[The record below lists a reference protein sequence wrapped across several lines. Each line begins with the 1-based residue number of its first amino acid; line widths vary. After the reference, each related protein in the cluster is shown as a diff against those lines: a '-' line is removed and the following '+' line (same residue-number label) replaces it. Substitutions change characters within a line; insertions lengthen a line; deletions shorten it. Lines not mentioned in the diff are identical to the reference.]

1 MLIDDWDQLRT
12 VARGR
17 WMQRPGA
24 DITVPS
30 RLSIDSRGDLTHAV
44 FLALRGDRFDG
55 HDFIPDA
62 IRAGAHAVIIDHDLP
77 QDMMSALPTHVAVI
91 QVDDGRRA
99 LGRIAH
105 HHRRQMPTLRVI
117 AITGTAGKTTTKR
130 IVHDILSTSLAG
142 SCAPASFNND
152 IGVPLTL
159 LAAKPSD
166 KYIVVEVGTNAPGEI
181 SALAALVEPD
191 IAVIT
196 LVGRGHLEGLG
207 TIDDVAAEKAALLR
221 ALDAKGTAIVHADSE
236 ALAGHLRGGYQIIRF
251 GISDSADLRL
261 TDRGWSDTDGGWI
274 EINNRDRFHCPL
286 PGRHNAMN
294 TLAAIAVARRLGLS
308 DARINDGLRQATGAP
323 MRFEMREH
331 RGVRFINDTY
341 NANPESMLAALDTF
355 AELPLATGGRRIA
368 VLGSMLELGAL
379 SADLHREIGTRL
391 RTMIEQKLIHDIALV
406 GPDTLAIA
414 EMIAGT
420 GTDSH
425 AGDDAAGSG
434 GSGGSGGRGRGGAV
448 RWTHHA
454 DVDSARGGFAPDR
467 LRTGDLVL
475 LKGSRGIGL
484 DRLLSDLT
492 ASPSP

>member
-1 MLIDDWDQLRT
+1 MLIDGWDQLRT

-17 WMQRPGA
+17 WIQRPGA
-24 DITVPS
+24 DLIVPA
-30 RLSIDSRGDLTHAV
+30 RLSIDSRGDLRNTV

-55 HDFIPDA
+55 HDFAHDA
-62 IRAGAHAVIIDHDLP
+62 VTAGASAVIIDRDLP
-77 QDMMSALPTHVAVI
+77 VDTVSALPANIAVI
-91 QVDDGRRA
+91 HVDDVRRA

-105 HHRRQMPTLRVI
+105 HHRRQMPSLRVI
-117 AITGTAGKTTTKR
+117 AITGTAGKTTTKH
-130 IVHDILSTSLAG
+130 IVHGILSISLAG

-166 KYIVVEVGTNAPGEI
+166 KYVVVEIGTNSPGEI
-181 SALAALVEPD
+181 GALAALAEPD

-196 LVGRGHLEGLG
+196 LIGRGHLEGLG

-221 ALDAKGTAIVHADSE
+221 ALDANGTAIVHADSE
-236 ALAGHLRGGYQIIRF
+236 ALAGHLRGGHQIIRF
-251 GISDSADLRL
+251 GVSDTADLRL

-274 EINNRDRFHCPL
+274 EINKRDRFHCPL

-294 TLAAIAVARRLGLS
+294 TLAAIAVARRFGLD
-308 DARINDGLRQATGAP
+308 DARINEGLRHVTGAP

-331 RGVRFINDTY
+331 AGIRFINDTY
-341 NANPESMLAALDTF
+341 NANPESMLAALETL

-368 VLGSMLELGAL
+368 VLGSMLELGAM

-391 RTMIEQKLIHDIALV
+391 RSMIEQKLIHDIALI

-414 EMIAGT
+414 EMIAGRT
-420 GTDSH
+420 GGGGGASGGG
-425 AGDDAAGSG
+425 AGDG
-434 GSGGSGGRGRGGAV
+434 GGAI

-454 DVDSARGGFAPDR
+454 DVDSARGGFDPDR

-475 LKGSRGIGL
+475 LKGSRGVGL
-484 DRLLSDLT
+484 DRLLNDLT
-492 ASPSP
+492 STPSV